1 MEIAYFDGEISLGS
15 GPARVELY
23 NIGPTPHAE
32 NILIAW
38 LPEQKLIFEADHF
51 PQPAH
56 GRIPPAVPATVAF
69 AAAIERLGLDYRK
82 ITGTHSPR
90 VAGPEDMKT
99 AMTSGSA
106 VTAAR

>member
-23 NIGPTPHAE
+23 NIGPTPHAG

-56 GRIPPAVPATVAF
+56 GRIPPAA
-69 AAAIERLGLDYRK
+69 
-82 ITGTHSPR
+82 
-90 VAGPEDMKT
+90 
-99 AMTSGSA
+99 
-106 VTAAR
+106 TAAR